1 MRNKSQ
7 REVGIG
13 KATGQRRH
21 EEAGTRH
28 EGGSEKGSS
37 EGKDEQVS
45 S

>member
-7 REVGIG
+7 RVVGIG
-13 KATGQRRH
+13 KATEQRRH
-21 EEAGTRH
+21 EEAGTPH

-37 EGKDEQVS
+37 EVKNEQVS